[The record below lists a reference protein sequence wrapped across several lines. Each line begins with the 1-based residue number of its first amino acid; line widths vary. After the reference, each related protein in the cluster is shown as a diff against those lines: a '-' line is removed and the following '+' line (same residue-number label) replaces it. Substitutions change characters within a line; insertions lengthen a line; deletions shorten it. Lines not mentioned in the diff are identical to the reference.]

1 MISIALDKG
10 LGVRGMF
17 CGYKYAPDDPNTHK
31 PAETHGPIQWV
42 VLTEKRGVWVGD
54 MRYYHPVAF
63 STIEMAREVR
73 DEIAATH
80 EPLADRLL
88 LVNATTGTEIERADA

>member
-10 LGVRGMF
+10 PGLRGMF
-17 CGYKYAPDDPNTHK
+17 CGYQYAPDDPNTGRR
-31 PAETHGPIQWV
+31 AEVRGPIRWIVMEQ
-42 VLTEKRGVWVGD
+42 KRGVWVGD
-54 MRYYHPVAF
+54 LTAFHPVAF
-63 STIEMAREVR
+63 ATIEMAREVR
-73 DEIAATH
+73 DEIASTH